1 VFVLNY
7 DFGLGI
13 ISKAE
18 PENMLN
24 LSGAQIDEMTFK
36 DLDNNREKILNLKS
50 REYLFEFMEKRAL
63 PQSTGSLLMSD
74 SFPTQC
80 KL

>member
-1 VFVLNY
+1 
-7 DFGLGI
+7 
-13 ISKAE
+13 
-18 PENMLN
+18 MLN

-50 REYLFEFMEKRAL
+50 QEYLFEFMEKRAL
-63 PQSTGSLLMSD
+63 PQSTDNLLMSD